1 MSDLQPADVPVILMW
16 GGTAT
21 GKSSLAAAAL
31 FDPDPEYELPSL
43 DRGRTGSSANA
54 AGLSRIWQGLRE
66 GRPAVPTV
74 KDEVSITLFRDRS
87 TPVLLKD
94 VRGGLVDFVSDEPTE
109 RLVRSAAVILFIM
122 DFHSRDAIR
131 QLRAIDPVWNLCA
144 GIPKGLVFT
153 KCELHLDRDHDA
165 WEKKRNWWQDFQQ
178 LRALGSHI
186 ERFGDAVFPTSVYGY
201 NPESKFPAFT
211 LGEFGELRPLSIRPR
226 GVTRPLA
233 WALSQIDA
241 HDPT

>member
-1 MSDLQPADVPVILMW
+1 MSDLQPADAPVILIW

-21 GKSSLAAAAL
+21 GKSSLAAAVL
-31 FDPDPEYELPSL
+31 FDPKSELPSL
-43 DRGRTGSSANA
+43 DRGRTASSANA
-54 AGLSRIWQGLRE
+54 AGLSRIWQGLSE
-66 GRPAVPTV
+66 GRPTAPTV
-74 KDEVSITLFRDRS
+74 NDEVGVTLYRNRS

-109 RLVRSAAVILFIM
+109 RLLRSAAVILFIM

-131 QLRAIDPVWNLCA
+131 QLRAINSVWNLCA
-144 GIPKGLVFT
+144 DVPKGLVFT

-165 WEKKRNWWQDFQQ
+165 WEKKPNWWQDFQQ

-201 NPESKFPAFT
+201 HPESKFPAFT
-211 LGEFGELRPLSIRPR
+211 LGEFGELRPMNIRPR
-226 GVTRPLA
+226 EVTRPFA

-241 HDPT
+241 HDPA